1 MARRFCFYWSGRTNL
16 AGQSYGFAVK
26 IKGELK
32 VDKRGSGFFKINLS
46 PAIFILLQTHQQHIM
61 KNKSLWILIGL
72 LLVIL
77 GFTAIILQMIGTQWV
92 FLSYLEIPGRLFAF
106 LAKIVMVI
114 AGFIIIVLARTDW
127 EQEREDSSSGQ

>member
-1 MARRFCFYWSGRTNL
+1 
-16 AGQSYGFAVK
+16 
-26 IKGELK
+26 
-32 VDKRGSGFFKINLS
+32 
-46 PAIFILLQTHQQHIM
+46 M

-106 LAKIVMVI
+106 LAKIIMVI